1 MMRTLLA
8 WLVVVS
14 IFVYSYFGSFAYFSD
29 SASIRLSLQMEQT
42 SVQISCENLT
52 LVHCHCPC
60 SCSCGYYILRGIIVK
75 TTGNSTLD
83 GIYFSSRGWVLGGVI
98 VDNSSFN
105 AGAGLYLPLNAT
117 LSPGVH
123 DVSLILYK
131 TNSRGNRHAMYLVF
145 YIDGR
150 EYPLSIVPR
159 WCRR

>member
-1 MMRTLLA
+1 MMRALLA

-60 SCSCGYYILRGIIVK
+60 SCGYYILRGIIVN

-83 GIYFSSRGWVLGGVI
+83 GIYFDSRGWVLGGVI

-123 DVSLILYK
+123 NVSLILYK

>member
-1 MMRTLLA
+1 MMRALLA

-52 LVHCHCPC
+52 LIHCHCSCPC
-60 SCSCGYYILRGIIVK
+60 FCGYYILRGIIVN

-83 GIYFSSRGWVLGGVI
+83 GIYFNSRGWVLGGVI
-98 VDNSSFN
+98 VDNSSFRVRT
-105 AGAGLYLPLNAT
+105 GQYISINAT

-123 DVSLILYK
+123 NVSLIFYR
-131 TNSRGNRHAMYLVF
+131 TNPCRNGHTMYLVF
-145 YIDGR
+145 YINGG